1 MHYINSLESLRI
13 KTVTTKAHIFF
24 TLIVFQV
31 LLPGFVL
38 ADEEQF
44 TAVWDTV
51 VAEIQI
57 IESLN
62 QPDSVKS
69 ALMVDL
75 FQRYNLTEKDYRSF
89 YDHFSNLSP
98 EDQRKFMERVK
109 AVLPSLLKLGG
120 EYQTSQPQKQTRI
133 PVKKKE

>member
-1 MHYINSLESLRI
+1 MRSSSPQYGN
-13 KTVTTKAHIFF
+13 
-24 TLIVFQV
+24 
-31 LLPGFVL
+31 
-38 ADEEQF
+38 EEQF